1 MLADYDGAL
10 SMTFDR
16 TTFPCLWYL
25 INNGASRGDTHLAI
39 EPWTSAPSGLSNKP
53 VLGEIGQIEAGGVKR
68 ATVKLKSSNNQKTV
82 IAAANL
88 DQE

>member
-1 MLADYDGAL
+1 MPDKL
-10 SMTFDR
+10 
-16 TTFPCLWYL
+16 CLWYL

-39 EPWTSAPSGLSNKP
+39 EPWTSAPSGLNNET
-53 VLGEIGQIEAGGVKR
+53 VLGEIAQIEAGGVKM
-68 ATVKLKSSNNQKTV
+68 ATVKLKSSNHQNTV